1 MPCSSNGAPFEWPP
15 NSDLDGL
22 AAGML
27 QYNRLLIT
35 KLKDDPAAAE
45 LAGQVAADAQLG
57 RMTGLRPAAEAE
69 LDKLLLS
76 PRFGVQQLKP
86 DGSYKVRAV
95 DDCSR
100 SGVNS
105 CTQPAVKTYNEGV
118 LQFGPPFGL
127 AAL

>member
-1 MPCSSNGAPFEWPP
+1 
-15 NSDLDGL
+15 
-22 AAGML
+22 ML

-57 RMTGLRPAAEAE
+57 RMTALRPAAEAE